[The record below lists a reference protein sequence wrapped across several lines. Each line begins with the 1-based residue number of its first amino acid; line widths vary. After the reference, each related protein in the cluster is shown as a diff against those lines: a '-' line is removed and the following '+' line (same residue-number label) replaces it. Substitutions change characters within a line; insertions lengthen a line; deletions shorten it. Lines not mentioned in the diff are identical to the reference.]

1 MPDVCL
7 LSMEGLVAIRGSR
20 NGVFY
25 ISCLPPAR
33 VTVAHVPMVCGR
45 LCQPL
50 PAVPTLWAR
59 PRAVIELGGERL
71 PHRSPLGGR
80 RAGYEGARQRQ
91 GLELGKTRL
100 HSHDLT
106 ASLLPSD
113 RSAGTFSRTHPP
125 PPI

>member
-1 MPDVCL
+1 M
-7 LSMEGLVAIRGSR
+7 AIRGSR

-71 PHRSPLGGR
+71 PHRSPLGVEWAVAGPATKVR
-80 RAGYEGARQRQ
+80 SSARASNSAKL
-91 GLELGKTRL
+91 GLILMT
-100 HSHDLT
+100 
-106 ASLLPSD
+106 
-113 RSAGTFSRTHPP
+113 
-125 PPI
+125 